1 MKYNMYMHKINRAF
15 AAQAPQTRIVILGG
29 GFGGVTTAR
38 RLERLCKGRTD
49 VEIILVS
56 RDNFLLMTPLLFEVC
71 SGASMPAG
79 RRAERPAPH
88 HRTSSHNRH
97 EQLKTRNEQRILAVS
112 RIQVALTIMSIT
124 WSG

>member
-71 SGASMPAG
+71 SGALDAG
-79 RRAERPAPH
+79 RTPRGKAGTSPSDILSQPA
-88 HRTSSHNRH
+88 
-97 EQLKTRNEQRILAVS
+97 
-112 RIQVALTIMSIT
+112 
-124 WSG
+124 